1 MVNQKYTICTKLS
14 RKFFRTGIFLIL
26 CFSVYSAAMAQ
37 NPVNLAGHMGKVTKE
52 DLQNDEYKTG
62 WFDMEFGSYEPT
74 FTPRQ
79 KKVISSRDFQVV
91 IILGTWCSDS
101 RKQVPRLFKIFSSL
115 GISPQITLIT
125 TDKTKKVIE
134 PGFVDITAQYVPL
147 IIFRNNKGEDIG
159 EIIETPKKS
168 LEADMTAILKKIK

>member
-1 MVNQKYTICTKLS
+1 M
-14 RKFFRTGIFLIL
+14 IL
-26 CFSVYSAAMAQ
+26 TFSVYSVAMAQ

>member
-101 RKQVPRLFKIFSSL
+101 RKQVPR
-115 GISPQITLIT
+115 
-125 TDKTKKVIE
+125 D
-134 PGFVDITAQYVPL
+134 
-147 IIFRNNKGEDIG
+147 R
-159 EIIETPKKS
+159 KS
-168 LEADMTAILKKIK
+168 VV